1 MSLYP
6 SLEDMQVD
14 RTLQA
19 QDRAQQPTAPVQS
32 GPPPTYP
39 AYPPANHSTP
49 YPSLSQSGGLYPAL
63 NDAYMGLSLRQTDL
77 PPNVGAIIPAQN
89 SNRTVAI
96 PNQSRQVALAAPV
109 SGTNNLGVLRSEIK
123 NGLRMVT
130 ICHDLK
136 GKFGLKLKSIDDGIF
151 VCLVADGSPA
161 AMVGIRF
168 GDQIVQIN
176 GQNCAGL
183 STDKALSKLKKSDPL
198 KCEVR
203 SYSNVLHFFK
213 LVSNSFNIIKNKLVI
228 RDRPFERTVTMQK
241 DSTGHVGFLYKNGK
255 ITDLVKDSSAAR
267 NGLLTDHQMCEI
279 NGQNVVGMKDK
290 HIGEVLKS
298 AGSTLTITVM
308 PEFIYDHIVKK
319 VSKGLFKQMDHS
331 IPDV

>member
-19 QDRAQQPTAPVQS
+19 QDRARQPMAPVQS

-39 AYPPANHSTP
+39 AYPPPHQQPSAP
-49 YPSLSQSGGLYPAL
+49 YPSLSGGLYPAL

-77 PPNVGAIIPAQN
+77 PPNIGTIIPAQN

-198 KCEVR
+198 KCE
-203 SYSNVLHFFK
+203 
-213 LVSNSFNIIKNKLVI
+213 LVI

-241 DSTGHVGFLYKNGK
+241 DSSGHVGFLYKNGK

>member
-19 QDRAQQPTAPVQS
+19 QNRAQQPTAPVQS

-198 KCEVR
+198 KCE
-203 SYSNVLHFFK
+203 
-213 LVSNSFNIIKNKLVI
+213 LVI